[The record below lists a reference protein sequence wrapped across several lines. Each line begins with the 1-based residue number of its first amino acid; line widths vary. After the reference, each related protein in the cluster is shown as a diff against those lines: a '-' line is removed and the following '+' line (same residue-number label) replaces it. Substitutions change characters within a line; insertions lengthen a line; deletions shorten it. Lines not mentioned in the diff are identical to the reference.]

1 MVEQCMTLA
10 KRSLCFFF
18 IIYRERVE
26 CPTLLH
32 WVRMKLSPRQKALC
46 CLFTR
51 SGQGEVGEGD
61 QRGEALTCME
71 SPSPAQPSCCISHL
85 PSSHLTLAKPD
96 SSQSLNLPLSF
107 PLRCCLHECAFP
119 HILTCVLC
127 NSTHFPSFLE
137 DLS

>member
-1 MVEQCMTLA
+1 MHDPCKTFLV
-10 KRSLCFFF
+10 F
-18 IIYRERVE
+18 
-26 CPTLLH
+26 LLH
-32 WVRMKLSPRQKALC
+32 CLQRESRMPNPPPLGEDETFTQAESSMLSVHKVWPR
-46 CLFTR
+46 R
-51 SGQGEVGEGD
+51 SGGRVI
-61 QRGEALTCME
+61 RGEALTCME